1 MILQGDCRE
10 RMAEMEEN
18 SIDAIVCDP
27 PYELGFMGK
36 KWDGSGI
43 AYDQEVW
50 RQAWRVLKPGGYL
63 LAFGGSRTEHRL
75 ACAIEDAG
83 FEIRDSIIWTYGSG
97 FPKSLNVSKSINGL
111 IPSNLR
117 CVCGGHSTETISDSQ
132 CDCLLSDDSYGGQPL
147 LDQDTVRCS
156 FPSQDDALGHNHD
169 DLRKD
174 DLAGEP
180 EYIPGRSSTCPLSIE
195 DCVLLLSRLRE
206 VSPGRD
212 NILSCILESTLHA
225 SPTATHK
232 MAGHKSYRFD
242 LASDSASFG
251 AYSRSPINGI
261 SRILH
266 RCNRCNKYFALD
278 GYGTALKPAIEIICM
293 ARKPLSEKTVAA
305 NVQRS
310 GPANPSGRWPA
321 NLILGHAPGCVRRG
335 EDCVEGCAVR
345 LIESQS
351 EGASR
356 FFYQVDGVKNNPY
369 IPVLPTYTACQKP
382 VESTPRDGSTKRTA
396 DGIANGEMLEAAES
410 TKTLSINGSGNSQT
424 VRCLWGTNSTILTTI
439 KPTTICQICNLL
451 RQNGIETTI
460 SELEKI
466 IELLMVLN
474 VEDVNGVKNTD
485 HLSGLILDQPEL
497 TKDIA
502 KNVTAN
508 TSGSGGPG
516 TKSTALN
523 THVNIIKNI
532 EPGSEDDHSAFLNI
546 DPDPLFY
553 CAKASRAERNRGL
566 EGMNHHPT
574 VKPLKLMRYLVRLV
588 TPPGGVVL
596 DPFAGSGTTLVAAKE
611 EGFGYIGIELEP
623 EYVEIAEARLAAA
636 ERPPATLEDFAP

>member
-588 TPPGGVVL
+588 TPPGGTVL
-596 DPFAGSGTTLVAAKE
+596 DPFAGSGTTLIAAKE

>member
-1 MILQGDCRE
+1 
-10 RMAEMEEN
+10 
-18 SIDAIVCDP
+18 
-27 PYELGFMGK
+27 
-36 KWDGSGI
+36 
-43 AYDQEVW
+43 
-50 RQAWRVLKPGGYL
+50 
-63 LAFGGSRTEHRL
+63 
-75 ACAIEDAG
+75 
-83 FEIRDSIIWTYGSG
+83 
-97 FPKSLNVSKSINGL
+97 
-111 IPSNLR
+111 
-117 CVCGGHSTETISDSQ
+117 
-132 CDCLLSDDSYGGQPL
+132 
-147 LDQDTVRCS
+147 
-156 FPSQDDALGHNHD
+156 
-169 DLRKD
+169 
-174 DLAGEP
+174 
-180 EYIPGRSSTCPLSIE
+180 
-195 DCVLLLSRLRE
+195 
-206 VSPGRD
+206 
-212 NILSCILESTLHA
+212 
-225 SPTATHK
+225 
-232 MAGHKSYRFD
+232 
-242 LASDSASFG
+242 
-251 AYSRSPINGI
+251 
-261 SRILH
+261 
-266 RCNRCNKYFALD
+266 
-278 GYGTALKPAIEIICM
+278 M
-293 ARKPLSEKTVAA
+293 ARKPLSEKTLAA
-305 NVQRS
+305 NVLRWGCGAVNVDGCRIGTGDILSSGRHVQKNRTYPSGYKDTNRS
-310 GPANPSGRWPA
+310 EFVQNPSGRWPA

-566 EGMNHHPT
+566 EGMSLVTTNQLNGMSRPIDKNHHPT

-611 EGFGYIGIELEP
+611 EGFNFIGIELEP
-623 EYVEIAEARLAAA
+623 EYIEIAEARLAAA
-636 ERPPATLEDFAP
+636 ERPTATLEDF

>member
-1 MILQGDCRE
+1 
-10 RMAEMEEN
+10 
-18 SIDAIVCDP
+18 
-27 PYELGFMGK
+27 
-36 KWDGSGI
+36 
-43 AYDQEVW
+43 
-50 RQAWRVLKPGGYL
+50 
-63 LAFGGSRTEHRL
+63 
-75 ACAIEDAG
+75 
-83 FEIRDSIIWTYGSG
+83 
-97 FPKSLNVSKSINGL
+97 
-111 IPSNLR
+111 
-117 CVCGGHSTETISDSQ
+117 
-132 CDCLLSDDSYGGQPL
+132 
-147 LDQDTVRCS
+147 
-156 FPSQDDALGHNHD
+156 
-169 DLRKD
+169 
-174 DLAGEP
+174 
-180 EYIPGRSSTCPLSIE
+180 
-195 DCVLLLSRLRE
+195 
-206 VSPGRD
+206 
-212 NILSCILESTLHA
+212 
-225 SPTATHK
+225 
-232 MAGHKSYRFD
+232 
-242 LASDSASFG
+242 
-251 AYSRSPINGI
+251 
-261 SRILH
+261 
-266 RCNRCNKYFALD
+266 
-278 GYGTALKPAIEIICM
+278 
-293 ARKPLSEKTVAA
+293 
-305 NVQRS
+305 
-310 GPANPSGRWPA
+310 
-321 NLILGHAPGCVRRG
+321 
-335 EDCVEGCAVR
+335 
-345 LIESQS
+345 
-351 EGASR
+351 
-356 FFYQVDGVKNNPY
+356 VDGVKNNPY

-566 EGMNHHPT
+566 EGMSLVTTNQLNGMSRPIDKNHHPT

-611 EGFGYIGIELEP
+611 EGFNFIGIELEP
-623 EYVEIAEARLAAA
+623 EYIEIAEARLAAA
-636 ERPPATLEDFAP
+636 ERPTATLEDF